1 MAVLIELK
9 DVTCFSGDESSFI
22 DAANVKFLRGEK
34 VVVLAPMASG
44 KGLLINLVA
53 GLVRPYEGTVYVFG
67 QDTTWLDGEA
77 INAIRQKIG
86 FVFPECT
93 LISNLKVIE
102 NVALPLLY
110 HSDLTYDECMERSLK
125 LLGSAGYRGGVWD
138 QPGHLSPYARKAVAT
153 ARALA
158 MAPEIV
164 VSEDLTIGL
173 TEPQKAGLAA
183 VTSEYHKTHDR
194 SLLLHITYEESDI
207 DLIRPDRVV
216 RFEGNRLVE

>member
-1 MAVLIELK
+1 MAVLIELN
-9 DVTCFSGDESSFI
+9 DVTCFGGDESSFI
-22 DAANVKFLRGEK
+22 DGANVKFLRGEK
-34 VVVLAPMASG
+34 VLVLAPPASG
-44 KGLLINLVA
+44 KGLLIRLIA

-67 QDTTWLDGEA
+67 QDITWLDSGA
-77 INAIRQKIG
+77 INEIRQKIG

-110 HSDLTYDECMERSLK
+110 HSDLAYDECMERSLK
-125 LLGSAGYRGGVWD
+125 LLGSAGYRGGVWE

-164 VSEDLTIGL
+164 VSEDLFSGL

-183 VTSEYHKTHDR
+183 VTNEYHKTHNN

-207 DLIRPDRVV
+207 DLVRPDRVV
-216 RFEGNRLVE
+216 RIEGNRLIE

>member
-34 VVVLAPMASG
+34 VVVMAPLVSG
-44 KGLLINLVA
+44 KGLLIQLVA
-53 GLVRPYEGTVYVFG
+53 GLVRPYEGTVYIFG
-67 QDTTWLDGEA
+67 QDITWLDSEA
-77 INAIRQKIG
+77 INGIRQKIG
-86 FVFPECT
+86 FVFPDCT

-110 HSDLTYDECMERSLK
+110 HSDLTYDECMERSIK
-125 LLGSAGYRGGVWD
+125 LLGSAGYRGGVWEP
-138 QPGHLSPYARKAVAT
+138 PGHLSPYARKAVAT

-164 VSEDLTIGL
+164 ISEDLTLGL
-173 TEPQKAGLAA
+173 TEPQRAGLAA
-183 VTSEYHKTHDR
+183 VTNEYHRTNKGR
-194 SLLLHITYEESDI
+194 LLLHITHEESDI

-216 RFEGNRLVE
+216 RIEGNRLIE

>member
-1 MAVLIELK
+1 MAVIIELK

-22 DAANVKFLRGEK
+22 DGANVKFLRGEK
-34 VVVLAPMASG
+34 VVVLAPLASG
-44 KGLLINLVA
+44 KRLLIRLVA
-53 GLVRPYEGTVYVFG
+53 GLVRPYKGEVYVFG
-67 QDTTWLDGEA
+67 QDITWLDSEA
-77 INAIRQKIG
+77 INGIRQKIG

-110 HSDLTYDECMERSLK
+110 HSDFTYDECMERSIK
-125 LLGSAGYRGGVWD
+125 LLGRAGYRGGVWE

-158 MAPEIV
+158 MTPEIV
-164 VSEDLTIGL
+164 VSEDLTSGL
-173 TEPQKAGLAA
+173 TEPQRSGLAA
-183 VTSEYHKTHDR
+183 VTNEYHEIHKR
-194 SLLLHITYEESDI
+194 SLLLHITHEESDI

-216 RFEGNRLVE
+216 RIEGNRFIE